1 VALPGPL
8 APLRHRSF
16 ALLWAGGFVSNVGT
30 WMEAIAV
37 GVLVT
42 TETDSAAWA
51 GLVAA
56 AAFLPTAVL
65 GPVGGALADRVPR
78 KPLLI
83 TTTIVQACLATILTV
98 LAAAGS
104 PHPGVVTAIVLGSGC
119 AMAIGFPSYQAL
131 LPDLVPRADLPGAI
145 ALSSAQWNL
154 GRVIGPLLA
163 GVAIRTG
170 GYEWAFGINAVSFL
184 AVIAVISSL
193 SLPVPGAVREASIL
207 AAIRAGA
214 RYVRAD
220 PGLRI
225 VVSYMALNTLLAAP
239 FIALV
244 PAFALK
250 VFDNEDVGTAVLI
263 TAQGVGA
270 VLMGLSLGS
279 LFARFGGPRVMSAV
293 LFGLP
298 ISLLGYALAP
308 NLAAGVVAIFVVGFL
323 YLGALSS
330 FTAIAQLRAPPEFR
344 GRVMSVLMVL
354 LGALYPL
361 GSVVQGAIADR
372 FGLRVTTAGAA
383 ILMGSVL
390 VVARLARPN
399 LTRALDQPAP
409 SAEPSIE
416 KPVEDLRAP

>member
-1 VALPGPL
+1 MVARPRPF

-56 AAFLPTAVL
+56 AAFLPIAVL
-65 GPVGGALADRVPR
+65 GPLGGALADRLPR

-83 TTTIVQACLATILTV
+83 TTTAAQTGLAAALTV

-104 PHPGVVTAIVLGSGC
+104 PHPGVVTGIVLASGC

-131 LPDLVPRADLPGAI
+131 LPDLVPTADLPGAI

-163 GVAIRTG
+163 GVAIRAG
-170 GYEWAFGINAVSFL
+170 GYEWAFGINAASFF
-184 AVIAVISSL
+184 AVIAVIASL
-193 SLPVPGAVREASIL
+193 SLPPPAAGRETSIL
-207 AAIRAGA
+207 ESIRAGA
-214 RYVRAD
+214 RFVHAE
-220 PGLRI
+220 PGLRV

-250 VFDNEDVGTAVLI
+250 VFGNEDVGTAVLI
-263 TAQGVGA
+263 TAQGIGA
-270 VLMGLSLGS
+270 VLMGLSLGW
-279 LFARFGGPRVMSAV
+279 LFARFGGRRVLTSV

-298 ISLLGYALAP
+298 VALFGYALAP
-308 NLAAGVVAIFVVGFL
+308 NLATGVLAIFVVGFL

-330 FTAIAQLRAPPEFR
+330 FTTIAQLRAPPEFR
-344 GRVMSVLMVL
+344 GRVMSVLMML

-372 FGLRVTTAGAA
+372 VGLRVTTAGSAV
-383 ILMGSVL
+383 LMGGTL
-390 VVARLARPN
+390 LVARILRPD
-399 LTRALDQPAP
+399 LTRALDEPAP
-409 SAEPSIE
+409 RAEE
-416 KPVEDLRAP
+416 LAVNFEDLRAP